1 MSQRKTFRITLP
13 LLVLGILVFGAPRVW
28 ADDPSAR
35 DLSLRDA
42 ITSALN
48 KRPELVA
55 SGLGQQAATQ
65 LRKQAAYIPNPRVF
79 YQSENLRPGADFTQ
93 NVDTY
98 AYASEVLEVSGR
110 RAARISVADNAVTRS
125 QLSFEQQK
133 RLIELHVAQ
142 AYWDAVRLQYQRRL
156 AEQNVTYY
164 REILDYQ
171 EKRLHEGKLAEVDV
185 MRLRLEEVR
194 SEASLELSRLSEAE
208 GKQRL
213 AREIGLPKPEAW
225 RLSESFETLN
235 EPQLPNN
242 PDNPEEARIEVRSAQ
257 QAIEAARANLLS
269 QKAQGRPDLDALF
282 GYKRTAGM
290 STMIAGF
297 QVNIPLFDR
306 NQGAVAAAKI
316 DVEASRA
323 SLAATQLQSK
333 SELELAR
340 MAYEMWKRQI
350 TERYHPLLN
359 QAIDIASI
367 GRSAYR
373 EGGIDFLRLLDAE
386 KLRVDTQSSWV
397 DALSNYH
404 QSVLALQYAEGLEP

>member
-1 MSQRKTFRITLP
+1 MSQPKTFP
-13 LLVLGILVFGAPRVW
+13 VAVSLLALVILALGSLRAW
-28 ADDPSAR
+28 ADESLAR

-42 ITSALN
+42 ITTALN

-55 SGLGQQAATQ
+55 SGLGQQAASQ
-65 LRKQAAYIPNPRVF
+65 LRRQAGYIPNPRVF
-79 YQSENLRPGADFTQ
+79 YQSENLRPGGDFSQ

-98 AYASEVLEVSGR
+98 AYVSEVLEVSGR
-110 RAARISVADNAVTRS
+110 RAARISVADSAITRS

-142 AYWDAVRLQYQRRL
+142 AYWDVVRLQYQRTL

-171 EKRLHEGKLAEVDV
+171 EKRLNEGNLAEVDV
-185 MRLRLEEVR
+185 MRLRLEEAR

-213 AREIGLPKPEAW
+213 AREMGLPKPELW
-225 RLSESFETLN
+225 RLSESFEVLN
-235 EPQLPNN
+235 EPLRPNDEN
-242 PDNPEEARIEVRSAQ
+242 QPEEARIEIRSAQ
-257 QAIEAARANLLS
+257 QAIDAARANLLS
-269 QKAQGRPDLDALF
+269 QKAQGRPDVDTLF
-282 GYKRTAGM
+282 GYKRTAGL
-290 STMIAGF
+290 STMIAGL

-306 NQGAVAAAKI
+306 NQGAVAAARI

-323 SLAATQLQSK
+323 NLAATQLQSK

-340 MAYEMWKRQI
+340 MVYEMWKRQI
-350 TERYHPLLN
+350 TERYRPLLT
-359 QAIDIASI
+359 QAIDIATI

-397 DALSNYH
+397 DALGNYH